1 MPPGAPHW
9 ATSEKPKNLWRTL
22 WTLFLYIGEY
32 KWHIIGGILFSI
44 VASLALLLAPQYLS
58 QVTNAIASGIDTGE
72 IDMGIVT
79 GAGIALVALYLVNM
93 LFSTL
98 QNYIVP
104 SASERNGNTMRRD
117 LASKM
122 FRIPLR
128 ILDRMST
135 GDVMSRFTND
145 TDTIRTQSAECICDA
160 FTAIMMIVGS
170 MVMML
175 ITNTD
180 LALISIV
187 PVAIGFVMILG
198 IVKSSQ
204 SYFISQARSLGQMN
218 ALVEELY
225 YGMDVVNTYNDRDR
239 AMERFEEINESLYK
253 SAFRTRF
260 VSSLMPRIM
269 DFIMNLGYVLV
280 CVFGSMM
287 ILDGRIDFGI
297 LVAFIVY
304 VKQFVNP
311 LLRLSDTIASMQS
324 VAASAERV
332 FDFMRTE
339 EMEDESEKTA
349 AVPSVE
355 GHVSFEHVCFSY
367 VKGSPV
373 IHDLN
378 LEVMP
383 GQKVAIVGPTGA
395 GKSTIANILMRFYEL
410 DSGKISV
417 DGVNIADMRREE
429 LRKLF
434 CMVPQESW
442 TFSSSVMDNIA
453 LGNDGVSEERMRE
466 VCEAIGASQFIETL
480 DKGYDTVLN
489 ESVQL
494 SIGQR
499 QLLMIA
505 RAMAR
510 DAPLLILDEATSSVD
525 TNLEKKVEAAMD
537 QLIKDKASFIIAHR
551 LSTIK
556 DADVILVVKDGRIEE
571 KGTFEELLSAN
582 GFFKTLY
589 DSQFEGCD

>member
-9 ATSEKPKNLWRTL
+9 ATSEKPKNLWKTL

-32 KWHIIGGILFSI
+32 KWHIIGGIVFSLL
-44 VASLALLLAPQYLS
+44 ASLALLIAPQYLS
-58 QVTNAIASGIDTGE
+58 TVTNAISDGIETGE
-72 IDMGIVT
+72 IDMGVVT
-79 GAGIALVALYLVNM
+79 GAGVILIALYLFNM
-93 LFSTL
+93 LFTTL
-98 QNYIVP
+98 ENYIVP
-104 SASERNGNTMRRD
+104 TASERNGNTMRRD
-117 LASKM
+117 LAAKI

-160 FTAIMMIVGS
+160 FTALTMMIGSMIMM
-170 MVMML
+170 L
-175 ITNTD
+175 LTNSD
-180 LALISIV
+180 LALISII
-187 PVAIGFVMILG
+187 PVAVGFAMMMA

-204 SYFISQARSLGQMN
+204 SYFVSQARSLGQMN

-239 AMERFEEINESLYK
+239 AMERFTEINESLYR

-269 DFIMNLGYVLV
+269 DFITNLGYVLV

-304 VKQFVNP
+304 VRQFTNP

-332 FDFMRTE
+332 FEFMGTE
-339 EMEDESEKTA
+339 EMENESDKTA
-349 AVPSVE
+349 VVPSVE

-367 VKGSPV
+367 VEGSPV

-410 DSGKISV
+410 DSGRIAV
-417 DGVNIADMRREE
+417 DGVDIADMKREE

-442 TFSSSVMDNIA
+442 TFSASVKENIA
-453 LGNDGVSEERMRE
+453 LGNEGVSEERMKE
-466 VCEAIGASQFIETL
+466 VCEAIGAGQFIDTL
-480 DKGYDTVLN
+480 ENGYDTVLN

-556 DADVILVVKDGRIEE
+556 DADVILVVKEGRIEE
-571 KGTFEELLSAN
+571 KGTFEELLAAG
-582 GFFKTLY
+582 GFFKSLY

>member
-1 MPPGAPHW
+1 MDVVYGA
-9 ATSEKPKNLWRTL
+9 
-22 WTLFLYIGEY
+22 G
-32 KWHIIGGILFSI
+32 
-44 VASLALLLAPQYLS
+44 LALVL
-58 QVTNAIASGIDTGE
+58 
-72 IDMGIVT
+72 
-79 GAGIALVALYLVNM
+79 LYLANM

-98 QNYIVP
+98 ESYIVP
-104 SASERNGNTMRRD
+104 CASERNGNTMRRD
-117 LASKM
+117 LASKI

-128 ILDRMST
+128 VLDRMST
-135 GDVMSRFTND
+135 GDIMSRFTND
-145 TDTIRTQSAECICDA
+145 TDTIRTQSAECICDT
-160 FTAIMMIVGS
+160 FTALTMMIGS

-175 ITNTD
+175 ATDMD
-180 LALISIV
+180 LALISVV
-187 PVAIGFVMILG
+187 PVALGFAMMIA
-198 IVKSSQ
+198 IVRSSQ
-204 SYFISQARSLGQMN
+204 GYFVSQARSLGQMN

-239 AMERFEEINESLYK
+239 AMNRFEEINESLYK

-304 VKQFVNP
+304 VRQFTNP

-324 VAASAERV
+324 VAASSERV
-332 FDFMRTE
+332 FEFMRTE

-442 TFSSSVMDNIA
+442 TFSSSVKDNIA

-480 DKGYDTVLN
+480 DKGYDTVLD

-505 RAMAR
+505 RAMSR

-556 DADVILVVKDGRIEE
+556 DADVILVVKDGHIEE